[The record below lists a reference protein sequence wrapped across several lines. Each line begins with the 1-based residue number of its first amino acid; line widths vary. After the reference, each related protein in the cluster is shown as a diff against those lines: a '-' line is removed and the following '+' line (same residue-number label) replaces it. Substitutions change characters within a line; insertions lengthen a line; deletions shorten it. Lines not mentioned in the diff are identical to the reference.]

1 MAENNLELARFNMIE
16 QQIRPWNVPDDRVLE
31 QMQSVPREQFVP
43 AKYRNLAF
51 ADTELPIG
59 EGQRTLAPKVEAHML
74 QALNIKPEERVLEV
88 GTGCGYLTACLAKL
102 AATVISVDIHAP
114 LTALATEHL
123 QQQGITNAE
132 LRTADALAAPT
143 NGGPFDIIAVGG
155 SIPTIEQ
162 VRVLKEQLRVGG
174 RMIVF
179 VGEAPLMEMML
190 ITRSS
195 ENNFQAK
202 VLMEIEV
209 DPLENAP
216 VPEHFVF

>member
-74 QALNIKPEERVLEV
+74 QALDIKPQERALEV

-102 AATVISVDIHAP
+102 AAKVISVDIHAP
-114 LTALATEHL
+114 LTALAAEHL
-123 QQQGITNAE
+123 RQQNINNVE

-143 NGGPFDIIAVGG
+143 NGGPFDVIAVGG
-155 SIPTIEQ
+155 SIPTIKQ
-162 VRVLKEQLRVGG
+162 IRVLKQQLRVGG
-174 RMIVF
+174 RMVVF

-195 ENNFQAK
+195 ENHFEAET
-202 VLMEIEV
+202 LMEIEI

-216 VPEHFVF
+216 VPEHFTF